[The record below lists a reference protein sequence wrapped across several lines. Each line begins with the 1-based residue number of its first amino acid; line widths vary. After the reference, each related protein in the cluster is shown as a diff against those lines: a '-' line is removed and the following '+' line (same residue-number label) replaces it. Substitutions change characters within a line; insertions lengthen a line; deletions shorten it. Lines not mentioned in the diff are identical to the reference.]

1 LLQRQEEYYD
11 IPTSTLTP
19 VQIRDKLASLY
30 AETGISNE
38 QIGAFREL
46 LKLKS
51 TPNGGVS
58 VTDDLKYTSKSVS
71 AGYHAVLMDRMHS
84 QILPT
89 ERGSCLP
96 FGIVGWNTCQRGLQ
110 LVGGSRVDAILDAEG
125 FSLKGLRVKKHY
137 VR

>member
-1 LLQRQEEYYD
+1 
-11 IPTSTLTP
+11 

-38 QIGAFREL
+38 QIDAFRGL
-46 LKLKS
+46 LILKT

-71 AGYHAVLMDRMHS
+71 AGYHAILTDWIHS

-96 FGIVGWNTCQRGLQ
+96 FGVVGRNTCQRGLE
-110 LVGGSRVDAILDAEG
+110 LVGGSRVDAILGAEG
-125 FSLKGLRVKKHY
+125 CSLKGLRVKKHY